1 MVHLDQP
8 ALREL
13 FAVVHYRGTSHA
25 FVFAVLNGHVAG
37 GTAAEGGERSL
48 PDTARVVEREVEMAT
63 EGNYLRVFREHV
75 ADGTGGPVIIAFPYT
90 ALRLSHRRTQKAAI
104 NRIFNHRMG
113 VYDDEFLRFRLG
125 DGLEPVVQPGFDIE
139 VIIHRIAGIGRDG
152 EDVVTIH
159 QAVAAFEI
167 LPVVLIQIKG
177 EVIVSQ
183 TGLHDL
189 GLGDGIRSPPV
200 GRVGVVVAYGI
211 DHRHFCGIQHLLV

>member
-1 MVHLDQP
+1 
-8 ALREL
+8 
-13 FAVVHYRGTSHA
+13 
-25 FVFAVLNGHVAG
+25 
-37 GTAAEGGERSL
+37 
-48 PDTARVVEREVEMAT
+48 
-63 EGNYLRVFREHV
+63 
-75 ADGTGGPVIIAFPYT
+75 
-90 ALRLSHRRTQKAAI
+90 
-104 NRIFNHRMG
+104 MG

-125 DGLEPVVQPGFDIE
+125 NGLEPVVQPGFDIE
-139 VIIHRIAGIGRDG
+139 VIIHWIAGIGRDG

-159 QAVAAFEI
+159 QAVTAFEI